1 VRHETAVEMAAA
13 HALPPPPPYRYSS
26 LPGFLEIYRQVC
38 RALQTSED
46 FERVINEH
54 ARSMAAQ
61 GIAYSEISFN
71 PSLHPGDEWIDGVVR
86 GRRRAERDLGVE
98 ISWLVELVREESV
111 ESNRRALDI
120 ALATEGVAGIGLVG
134 DESAPSAPLLPI
146 VERAHGAGLRFMPHA
161 GQTGGPEVV
170 RDAVENLGADR
181 IAHGVSSLEDP
192 SLLRLLA
199 ERTICLCVCP
209 SSNARIGLRPDYGR
223 IAEAGVPLTV
233 SSDDPAMVGTTLTS
247 ELDLAEKQ
255 LGLSR
260 ERLIAD
266 SWEYRFSA

>member
-1 VRHETAVEMAAA
+1 MRHETAVEMAAA

-199 ERTICLCVCP
+199 ERT
-209 SSNARIGLRPDYGR
+209 
-223 IAEAGVPLTV
+223 AEAGVPLTV